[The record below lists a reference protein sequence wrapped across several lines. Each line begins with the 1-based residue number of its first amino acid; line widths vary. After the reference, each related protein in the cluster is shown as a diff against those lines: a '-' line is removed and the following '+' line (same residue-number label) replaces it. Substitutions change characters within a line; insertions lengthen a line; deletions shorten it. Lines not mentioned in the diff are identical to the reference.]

1 MFTHYLKIYFRNMW
15 KYKTQSLTG
24 IFGLAFGLACF
35 VPALY
40 WFRYETSYDNFYEQ
54 SDDYFQQKSEDYFYP
69 DADKIYRVYSVDKQ
83 SGKVNELVSGILERK
98 LREQFPTMQ
107 SSTVFFTVQDRCSS
121 SETSNM
127 QLHTVFAD
135 STFLDVFPQIIIS
148 GDTQNPLQVL
158 NNIILTESAAI
169 GLFGDVEKAIGQTIK
184 STLYSK
190 FPPYT
195 VTAVM
200 KDPPPNTNISFNAI
214 LCHEQL
220 TLQKSFAERTVE
232 QIWTLANLSMYV
244 KLPSGTNVS
253 ELVKELN
260 NFASGLDS
268 KAPMELQMMRISNIR
283 HHLNADVPFTLNFI
297 HVLFACGLLL
307 LFCALYNFL
316 NLYLDLFRQRN
327 RELCLRTVHGAS
339 QFQLIQQMMIE
350 LACAIF
356 LALLLACFFLIITR
370 HAFSGMFNIDIEMS
384 KLMLHFVVCAIGVMM
399 LMLFLSFIIFRRLSQ
414 LAIRYQS
421 KRVTNGKTTLR
432 RTAVISQL
440 AVSVSFIVAA
450 LVVTIQMNFINHKDL
465 GFDCTGIIRVSGITS
480 IPMDK
485 AAAMMYGMEAIP
497 QIENFSF
504 THFEPQQNVNSSNL
518 TDKVEWEGKQP
529 SDNTIFQRIPTDSRF
544 ADTFRPNMVIGKW
557 LDELGENKIVLNE
570 EAVQVMGLKE
580 PIGSVIRMSLNDM
593 QEYTVVGV
601 VKNFHT
607 SSLRNR
613 ILPTIFFSSIYPI
626 DILYVRAIAGQEK
639 DVIQQMNTI
648 ISGNGEIEFTPLQQI
663 YDQLNNSEKVGMQLF
678 SVLATVCLLISL
690 FGIYAVAAGATQRR
704 RKEIAIRKVVGAKAG
719 TIVQLFLREYTLLV
733 LIAAAIALPFAY
745 LAMNHWLEGY
755 AYRIRI
761 QWWLLANVLVGVTI
775 LVLLTVLGLVLKAA
789 NRNPG
794 EVVKSE

>member
-1 MFTHYLKIYFRNMW
+1 MFTHYLKIAFRNMW
-15 KYKTQSLTG
+15 KCKTQSLTG

-40 WFRYETSYDNFYEQ
+40 WFRYETSYDNFYETSYDNFHEK
-54 SDDYFQQKSEDYFYP
+54 SDDYFYP

-83 SGKVNELVSGILERK
+83 SGKVNERVSGILERK

-107 SSTVFFTVQDRCSS
+107 SSTVFFIEQDRCSS
-121 SETSNM
+121 NKTSNV

-135 STFLDVFPQIIIS
+135 STFLNVFPQVIIS
-148 GDTQNPLQVL
+148 GDAQNPLQVL

-184 STLYSK
+184 STMYTK
-190 FPPYT
+190 FSPYT

-244 KLPSGTNVS
+244 KLPSGTNLS
-253 ELVKELN
+253 EFVKGLN
-260 NFASGLDS
+260 NFTSALDS
-268 KAPMELQMMRISNIR
+268 KAHMELQMMRISNVR

-297 HVLFACGLLL
+297 HILFACGLLL
-307 LFCALYNFL
+307 LLCSLYNFL

-339 QFQLIQQMMIE
+339 QLQLIQQMMIE
-350 LACAIF
+350 LACAIV
-356 LALLLACFFLIITR
+356 LALLLACFFIIITR
-370 HAFSGMFNIDIEMS
+370 PAFSGMFRIDIGLS
-384 KLMLHFVVCAIGVMM
+384 QLMLHFVICAIGVMM
-399 LMLFLSFIIFRRLSQ
+399 LTLCVSFIIFRRLSR
-414 LAIRYQS
+414 LAIRSQS
-421 KRVTNGKTTLR
+421 KRTTNSKTTLR
-432 RTAVISQL
+432 RTAVMSQL
-440 AVSVSFIVAA
+440 AVGVSFIVAA

-465 GFDCTGIIRVSGITS
+465 GFDSTGIIRVSGITS

-485 AAAMMYGMEAIP
+485 AASMMFGMAAIP
-497 QIENFSF
+497 QIENYSF
-504 THFEPQQNVNSSNL
+504 THFEPQQNVSSSVL
-518 TDKVEWEGKQP
+518 TDKVEWEGKLP
-529 SDNTIFQRIPTDSRF
+529 SDNPIFQRIPTDSRF
-544 ADTFRPNMVIGKW
+544 ADTFGLHMVMGKW
-557 LDELGENKIVLNE
+557 LGELGENNIVLNE
-570 EAVQVMGLKE
+570 EAVQAMALKE

-601 VKNFHT
+601 VKDFHT

-613 ILPTIFFSSIYPI
+613 ILPTIFLSSKYPL

-639 DVIQQMNTI
+639 EVIQQMNTL
-648 ISGNGEIEFTPLQQI
+648 ISGNGEMEFTPLQQI

-690 FGIYAVAAGATQRR
+690 FGIHAVAAASTQRR

-719 TIVQLFLREYTLLV
+719 AIVQLFLREYTLLV

-755 AYRIRI
+755 AYHIHI
-761 QWWLLANVLVGVTI
+761 PWWLMASVLVGVTI
-775 LVLLTVLGLVLKAA
+775 LVLLTVLGWVLKAA

-794 EVVKSE
+794 EVVK